1 MAYADDDE
9 SLIEAE
15 VCFRLIY
22 FEVPLN

>member
-15 VCFRLIY
+15 VFFWID
-22 FEVPLN
+22 